1 MIRGGDRTQLS
12 ESVWASIRNKG
23 PLLVLAGSR
32 SLSTRGQ
39 DDDDMHGIRKGRS
52 FRVVSC
58 IETSKIKLIQLV
70 DPMIGKMQSKW
81 DGPFSAGSTEWTPS
95 LREAAAK
102 VTIDG
107 GFWMPFSDFI
117 VLFDNMWTCTVPCTN
132 QQMRM
137 NESILAFA
145 GAIPPPTTCA
155 QTCFRGFAPAQHGQK
170 FENVHSATRAPAFVF
185 FGCMLLCF

>member
-1 MIRGGDRTQLS
+1 MIRGGDKTQLS

-32 SLSTRGQ
+32 SVSTKSQ

-58 IETSKIKLIQLV
+58 IETSKIKLMQLV
-70 DPMIGKMQSKW
+70 DPMIGKVQSKW
-81 DGPFSAGSTEWTPS
+81 DGPFSAESKEWTPS

-107 GFWMPFSDFI
+107 GFWMSFSDFI

-145 GAIPPPTTCA
+145 GATPKARSHDVRTNVLSKP
-155 QTCFRGFAPAQHGQK
+155 QTPNPKPQIFDCRQSPRRRRSSGASTRG
-170 FENVHSATRAPAFVF
+170 
-185 FGCMLLCF
+185 